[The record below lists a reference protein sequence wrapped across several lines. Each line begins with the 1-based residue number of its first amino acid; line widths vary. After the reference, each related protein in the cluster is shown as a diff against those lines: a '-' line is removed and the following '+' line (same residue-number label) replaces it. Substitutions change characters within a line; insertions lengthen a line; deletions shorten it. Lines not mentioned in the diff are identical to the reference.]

1 MPARN
6 LVWIL
11 IVATI
16 ALLLWNGPDVIARR
30 ETVYELF
37 SPLVDMEK
45 TATRGSSYTALIEVR
60 GVIADK
66 ESASADN
73 IVTSLRTA
81 FEDPKVKG
89 VILRINSPG
98 GSPVQ
103 SGYVYD
109 EIRRLRAHREH

>member
-1 MPARN
+1 LFTCSACWCCSAR
-6 LVWIL
+6 WW
-11 IVATI
+11 T
-16 ALLLWNGPDVIARR
+16 WK
-30 ETVYELF
+30 
-37 SPLVDMEK
+37 K

-98 GSPVQ
+98 GQPGAV
-103 SGYVYD
+103 G
-109 EIRRLRAHREH
+109 LRV